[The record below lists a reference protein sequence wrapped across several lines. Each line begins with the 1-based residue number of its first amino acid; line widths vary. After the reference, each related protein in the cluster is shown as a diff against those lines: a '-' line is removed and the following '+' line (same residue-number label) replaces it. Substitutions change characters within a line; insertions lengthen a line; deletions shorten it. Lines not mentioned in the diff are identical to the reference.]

1 MVDAT
6 TYNRIMKEA
15 RDNSITNLYVFF
27 RNFWGEINQERYID
41 NWHIR
46 YLCDYLQEQLFS
58 YLGGRE
64 IDLNV
69 IINIPPGTSKS
80 TIISQMFPVWAWL
93 HAPNLVFITTS
104 YNPAISID
112 NSIRSK
118 AIVKSDKFREFFSD
132 YFVQTFGKPFRLTK
146 DTERDWRNSFGGM
159 RYATATN
166 GVVTGKHANFI
177 IRDDPMSASH
187 VDSKA
192 YMRAAHNFNDR
203 TLSSRMKDK
212 DRTPIYTIMQRLHE
226 DDTTGHE
233 LKKKGKVIKHICLP
247 CELSDLVQPAELKE
261 YYTDGLLDPIRLSRS
276 ALEKQRIDLGAY
288 AYSGQYEQNPVIEGG
303 NIVKKEW
310 LTTIKQQD
318 FDYIYKREGKPAIH
332 FFVDTA
338 FTEKQT
344 NDPTGIIGA
353 VYMDN
358 KVFIP
363 SAIKVRKEFPELIAF
378 LPQWVKANK
387 YDYRSTIRIEPKANG
402 LSVIQQLKQMTDL
415 NITNTPSPTDSKET
429 RLRSNTG
436 IIECGRFVLVEGA
449 WNEEFIDEVCGF
461 PSKAHDEYVDL
472 TNYAIDYFIN
482 DAIEPVDEEQLIN
495 DFL

>member
-1 MVDAT
+1 
-6 TYNRIMKEA
+6 
-15 RDNSITNLYVFF
+15 
-27 RNFWGEINQERYID
+27 
-41 NWHIR
+41 
-46 YLCDYLQEQLFS
+46 
-58 YLGGRE
+58 
-64 IDLNV
+64 
-69 IINIPPGTSKS
+69 
-80 TIISQMFPVWAWL
+80 
-93 HAPNLVFITTS
+93 
-104 YNPAISID
+104 
-112 NSIRSK
+112 
-118 AIVKSDKFREFFSD
+118 
-132 YFVQTFGKPFRLTK
+132 
-146 DTERDWRNSFGGM
+146 
-159 RYATATN
+159 
-166 GVVTGKHANFI
+166 
-177 IRDDPMSASH
+177 
-187 VDSKA
+187 
-192 YMRAAHNFNDR
+192 
-203 TLSSRMKDK
+203 MKDK

-233 LKKKGKVIKHICLP
+233 LKKEGKVIKHICLP
-247 CELSDLVQPAELKE
+247 CELSDLVKPEELKSF
-261 YYTDGLLDPIRLSRS
+261 YKDGLLDPVRLSRS
-276 ALEKQRIDLGAY
+276 ALEKQRIDLGSF

-378 LPQWVKANK
+378 LPEWVKANK

-449 WNEEFIDEVCGF
+449 WNEEFIDELCGF
-461 PSKAHDEYVDL
+461 PTKIHDEYVDL